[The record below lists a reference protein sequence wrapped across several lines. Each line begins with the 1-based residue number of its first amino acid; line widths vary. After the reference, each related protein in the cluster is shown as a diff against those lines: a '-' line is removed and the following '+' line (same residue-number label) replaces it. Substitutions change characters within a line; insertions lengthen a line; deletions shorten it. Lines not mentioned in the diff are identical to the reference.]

1 MRVVPANKEFKSK
14 IYPDEVRMNI
24 LKNVDCVDSPWIRS
38 RRVVYENDN
47 GQVLNWDYIE
57 RVDARKSV
65 LVMPRFKES
74 GDLIF
79 IRQYRVILDCYVI
92 GFPAGVISDAEDVEK
107 CALRELEEETGYK
120 GNIVEI
126 SPELTLNS
134 ALIKETAR
142 CVVVELEEDATPKE
156 QDLEPSEKIEVHR
169 VKKDQLGAFF
179 EQATARGDVIGGG
192 PWYMLMACRYL

>member
-1 MRVVPANKEFKSK
+1 
-14 IYPDEVRMNI
+14 MNI
-24 LKNVDCVDSPWIRS
+24 LKTVNSTESPWIRL

-57 RVDARKSV
+57 RVNARSSV
-65 LVMPRFKES
+65 LIMPRFKKS

-92 GFPAGVISDAEDVEK
+92 GFPAGVISDGEDVEK
-107 CALRELEEETGYK
+107 CALRELMEETGYT
-120 GNIVEI
+120 GRVVQI

-142 CVVVELEEDATPKE
+142 CVVVELEENASPKE
-156 QDLEPSEKIEVHR
+156 QELEPSELIEVHR

-179 EQATARGDVIGGG
+179 EQAAAKGDIIGGG
-192 PWYMLMACRYL
+192 PWYMLMATQYL